1 MNIILEGSYK
11 DIVTNRLIL
20 RVMDF
25 DDALEI
31 SRLLNN
37 YNIYKVTRIL
47 PFPYTEDDALA
58 WIAGHKFGIKSDR
71 VYNLAIVDKNTKELY
86 GTVALSNNK
95 EDNNGELGYWIGEEF
110 WGKGY
115 CTEAI
120 NAILDFAFYEK
131 GYNKVFARHFESNI
145 ASGKVMQKVFMKKEG
160 FFRNHILK
168 DGEFKNIVYYS
179 ILKEEFV
186 KKENM

>member
-1 MNIILEGSYK
+1 MNRILEGSYK

-95 EDNNGELGYWIGEEF
+95 EDNNGELGYWI
-110 WGKGY
+110 K
-115 CTEAI
+115 
-120 NAILDFAFYEK
+120 
-131 GYNKVFARHFESNI
+131 
-145 ASGKVMQKVFMKKEG
+145 
-160 FFRNHILK
+160 
-168 DGEFKNIVYYS
+168 YS
-179 ILKEEFV
+179 IR
-186 KKENM
+186 